1 MRVTLNGYVIPTE
14 DQWLYDWFGIDA
26 FSPGRIREA
35 IKNNPEGED
44 LVFEINSGGGDV
56 FSGFEMYS
64 VIRNAKCHTVAQ
76 VQSIAASA
84 ASTVMIGC
92 DSVELSPVAQV
103 MIHLPSCCT
112 SGNRNAHM
120 DSVNVLDSIT
130 QSILN
135 AYELRCGS
143 QTDRA
148 RLLDLMRQEAWLPA
162 QDAVE
167 LGLADKI
174 MFHDEEQ
181 LSPTILNAAGEGIR
195 SFVNGIKMPDITAL
209 RTEYD
214 RRVAAG
220 EKPSEHCPDN
230 HINPAGAAPAE
241 NMPWQAMARL
251 EIEKHRFD

>member
-1 MRVTLNGYVIPTE
+1 MRVTLNGFVVPTE
-14 DQWLYDWFGIDA
+14 DQWIYDWFGIDA
-26 FSPGRIREA
+26 FSPGMIRDA
-35 IKNNPEGED
+35 VKNNPEGED

-64 VIRNAKCHTVAQ
+64 VLRSAKCRTVAE

-103 MIHLPSCCT
+103 MIHLPSCT
-112 SGNRNAHM
+112 TRGNREDHL
-120 DSVNVLDSIT
+120 DSVGVLDSIT

-143 QTDRA
+143 HTSRT
-148 RLLDLMRQEAWLPA
+148 RLMELMRQETWLPA

-167 LGLADKI
+167 LGLADKV
-174 MFHDEEQ
+174 MYADDGQ
-181 LSPTILNAAGEGIR
+181 LSRTIVNAAGAGIR
-195 SFVNGIKMPDITAL
+195 SFVNGLKVPDVTAL
-209 RTEYD
+209 RAEYD

-220 EKPSEHCPDN
+220 ETPSDRCPDN
-230 HINPAGAAPAE
+230 HVPPAGNEPAD
-241 NMPWQAMARL
+241 NISWQAKARL
-251 EIEKHRFD
+251 ELEKIRFN